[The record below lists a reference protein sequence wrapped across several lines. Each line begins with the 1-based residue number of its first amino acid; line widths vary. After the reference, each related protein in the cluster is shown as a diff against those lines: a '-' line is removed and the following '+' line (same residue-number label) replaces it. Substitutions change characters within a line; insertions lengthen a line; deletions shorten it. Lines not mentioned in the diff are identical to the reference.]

1 MGYIRLV
8 TVCPTNPSP
17 PLSPSRDVSSC
28 SKTALC
34 LPMQGNTGG
43 EFSADSPAD
52 EKHQGSSLG
61 SRECPETDGHQ
72 INKRSPMTH
81 VTKENTTSFLGM
93 IEHFNMLFYWLVW
106 LIAVLAD
113 TTQQVAKHLWLLIYW
128 FMFLNTN
135 WPPVV
140 VFLNLLCLH
149 MNFHSLFFWLSTI
162 FQLHSLI
169 CTDICSQNEYFLQLK
184 GETGSWGDWVVKC
197 SHQRPEFASFM
208 SEVFAFLLE
217 VPKLKYY

>member
-1 MGYIRLV
+1 
-8 TVCPTNPSP
+8 
-17 PLSPSRDVSSC
+17 
-28 SKTALC
+28 
-34 LPMQGNTGG
+34 
-43 EFSADSPAD
+43 
-52 EKHQGSSLG
+52 
-61 SRECPETDGHQ
+61 
-72 INKRSPMTH
+72 MTH

-135 WPPVV
+135 CPPV
-140 VFLNLLCLH
+140 FLLFFFNLLCLH
-149 MNFHSLFFWLSTI
+149 MNFHSLFYWLSTI

-169 CTDICSQNEYFLQLK
+169 CTDISTQNEYFLQLK

-197 SHQRPEFASFM
+197 SHGSHQRPEFASFM

-217 VPKLKYY
+217 VSKLKY

>member
-1 MGYIRLV
+1 
-8 TVCPTNPSP
+8 
-17 PLSPSRDVSSC
+17 
-28 SKTALC
+28 
-34 LPMQGNTGG
+34 
-43 EFSADSPAD
+43 
-52 EKHQGSSLG
+52 
-61 SRECPETDGHQ
+61 
-72 INKRSPMTH
+72 MTH

-135 WPPVV
+135 CPPGFFLF
-140 VFLNLLCLH
+140 VFYLLCLH

-169 CTDICSQNEYFLQLK
+169 CTDISTQNEYFLQLK
-184 GETGSWGDWVVKC
+184 GETGSWGDWVLKC
-197 SHQRPEFASFM
+197 SHGSHQRPEFASFM

-217 VPKLKYY
+217 VSKLKY

>member
-1 MGYIRLV
+1 
-8 TVCPTNPSP
+8 
-17 PLSPSRDVSSC
+17 
-28 SKTALC
+28 
-34 LPMQGNTGG
+34 
-43 EFSADSPAD
+43 
-52 EKHQGSSLG
+52 
-61 SRECPETDGHQ
+61 
-72 INKRSPMTH
+72 MTH

-135 WPPVV
+135 CPPVFLFL
-140 VFLNLLCLH
+140 FLNLLCLH

-169 CTDICSQNEYFLQLK
+169 CTDISTQNEYFLQLK

-197 SHQRPEFASFM
+197 SHGSHQRPEFASFM

-217 VPKLKYY
+217 VSKLKY

>member
-1 MGYIRLV
+1 
-8 TVCPTNPSP
+8 
-17 PLSPSRDVSSC
+17 
-28 SKTALC
+28 
-34 LPMQGNTGG
+34 
-43 EFSADSPAD
+43 
-52 EKHQGSSLG
+52 
-61 SRECPETDGHQ
+61 
-72 INKRSPMTH
+72 MTH

-135 WPPVV
+135 CPPVFLLLF
-140 VFLNLLCLH
+140 FLNLLCLH

-169 CTDICSQNEYFLQLK
+169 CTDISTQNEYFLQLK

-197 SHQRPEFASFM
+197 SHGSHQRPEFASFM

-217 VPKLKYY
+217 VSKLKY

>member
-1 MGYIRLV
+1 
-8 TVCPTNPSP
+8 
-17 PLSPSRDVSSC
+17 
-28 SKTALC
+28 
-34 LPMQGNTGG
+34 
-43 EFSADSPAD
+43 
-52 EKHQGSSLG
+52 
-61 SRECPETDGHQ
+61 
-72 INKRSPMTH
+72 MTH

-135 WPPVV
+135 CPPVFLV
-140 VFLNLLCLH
+140 FFLNLLCLH
-149 MNFHSLFFWLSTI
+149 MNFHSLFFWLSAI

-169 CTDICSQNEYFLQLK
+169 CTDISTQNEYFLQLK

-197 SHQRPEFASFM
+197 SHGSHQRPEFASFM

-217 VPKLKYY
+217 VSKLKY

>member
-1 MGYIRLV
+1 
-8 TVCPTNPSP
+8 
-17 PLSPSRDVSSC
+17 
-28 SKTALC
+28 
-34 LPMQGNTGG
+34 
-43 EFSADSPAD
+43 
-52 EKHQGSSLG
+52 
-61 SRECPETDGHQ
+61 
-72 INKRSPMTH
+72 MTH

-135 WPPVV
+135 CPPGFFLF
-140 VFLNLLCLH
+140 VFYLLCLH

-169 CTDICSQNEYFLQLK
+169 CTDISTQNEYFLQLK
-184 GETGSWGDWVVKC
+184 GETGSWGDWVLKC
-197 SHQRPEFASFM
+197 SHGSHQRPVM

-217 VPKLKYY
+217 VSKLKY

>member
-1 MGYIRLV
+1 M
-8 TVCPTNPSP
+8 
-17 PLSPSRDVSSC
+17 
-28 SKTALC
+28 
-34 LPMQGNTGG
+34 
-43 EFSADSPAD
+43 
-52 EKHQGSSLG
+52 
-61 SRECPETDGHQ
+61 
-72 INKRSPMTH
+72 NKRSPVTH

-135 WPPVV
+135 CPPV
-140 VFLNLLCLH
+140 FIYLFIFNLLCLH

-169 CTDICSQNEYFLQLK
+169 CTDISTQNEHFLQLK
-184 GETGSWGDWVVKC
+184 GETGSWGGLGGEVFTRFTPKT
-197 SHQRPEFASFM
+197 R
-208 SEVFAFLLE
+208 VFAFLLE
-217 VPKLKYY
+217 VSKLKY

>member
-1 MGYIRLV
+1 
-8 TVCPTNPSP
+8 
-17 PLSPSRDVSSC
+17 
-28 SKTALC
+28 
-34 LPMQGNTGG
+34 
-43 EFSADSPAD
+43 
-52 EKHQGSSLG
+52 
-61 SRECPETDGHQ
+61 
-72 INKRSPMTH
+72 MTH

-135 WPPVV
+135 CPPV
-140 VFLNLLCLH
+140 FIYLFIFNLLCLH

-169 CTDICSQNEYFLQLK
+169 CTDISTQNEYFLQLK
-184 GETGSWGDWVVKC
+184 GETGSWGGLGG
-197 SHQRPEFASFM
+197 
-208 SEVFAFLLE
+208 EVFTRFT
-217 VPKLKYY
+217 PKTRVCVIYVRGFCISTWSFQVKILKLIKHRHNATFSVEKKKILKTWLCLGKSTAHTTHFKALFSWLPWWY

>member
-1 MGYIRLV
+1 
-8 TVCPTNPSP
+8 
-17 PLSPSRDVSSC
+17 
-28 SKTALC
+28 
-34 LPMQGNTGG
+34 
-43 EFSADSPAD
+43 
-52 EKHQGSSLG
+52 
-61 SRECPETDGHQ
+61 
-72 INKRSPMTH
+72 MTH

-135 WPPVV
+135 CPPV
-140 VFLNLLCLH
+140 FIYLFIFNLLCLH

-169 CTDICSQNEYFLQLK
+169 CTDISTQNEYFLQLK
-184 GETGSWGDWVVKC
+184 GETGSWGGIGWWSVHTVHTKDQSLC
-197 SHQRPEFASFM
+197 HLCQR
-208 SEVFAFLLE
+208 FLHFY
-217 VPKLKYY
+217 LKFPS